1 MVCKNRPPQFPAMDV
16 VKANKKITPADG
28 IGQQQPLKSHHQP
41 VYIRCW
47 PRPLNTIGGYAQ

>member
-41 VYIRCW
+41 VYIRC
-47 PRPLNTIGGYAQ
+47 